1 VDSFEERYRPLVELL
16 AIVAKDG
23 IYTPFDKIMRAID
36 RDTVMTALYDVLRY
50 IAPDLK
56 RCRDYFAC
64 LQIPEEDERR
74 KCIEEY
80 SGSEYEKC
88 KEIGRIL
95 HDPSKLVEGMKIL
108 DDLVEEVSKGSLTR
122 ARKLAMLAVRRG
134 LELTLKEKLIQKQS
148 TGTKPL

>member
-1 VDSFEERYRPLVELL
+1 VNSFEERYRPLVELL

-64 LQIPEEDERR
+64 LQIPEEDKRGE
-74 KCIEEY
+74 CIERY
-80 SGSEYEKC
+80 SGSEYERC
-88 KEIGRIL
+88 REIERVIQ
-95 HDPSKLVEGMKIL
+95 DPSKLVESMKML

-122 ARKLAMLAVRRG
+122 ARKLAMLAVRRSV
-134 LELTLKEKLIQKQS
+134 ELTLKEKLIQKES
-148 TGTKPL
+148 TRARPS

>member
-1 VDSFEERYRPLVELL
+1 VNSFEERYRPLVELL

-64 LQIPEEDERR
+64 FQIPEEDKRR
-74 KCIEEY
+74 ECIEKY
-80 SGSEYEKC
+80 RGSEYERC
-88 KEIGRIL
+88 REIERIVQ
-95 HDPSKLVEGMKIL
+95 DPSKLAGSMKML
-108 DDLVEEVSKGSLTR
+108 DDLVEEISKGSLTR
-122 ARKLAMLAVRRG
+122 ARKLAMLAMRRG
-134 LELTLKEKLIQKQS
+134 IELTLRES
-148 TGTKPL
+148 TEIKPP

>member
-1 VDSFEERYRPLVELL
+1 MNSFEERYRPLVELL

-23 IYTPFDKIMRAID
+23 IYTPFDKIMRAVD

-64 LQIPEEDERR
+64 LQEPEDDKRR
-74 KCIEEY
+74 ECIEKY
-80 SGSEYEKC
+80 CGSEYERC
-88 KEIGRIL
+88 REIERVIQ
-95 HDPSKLVEGMKIL
+95 DPSKLVESMKML
-108 DDLVEEVSKGSLTR
+108 DDLVEEVLKGSLTR

-134 LELTLKEKLIQKQS
+134 IELTLKEKLILKES
-148 TGTKPL
+148 T

>member
-1 VDSFEERYRPLVELL
+1 VNSFEERYKPLVELL

-36 RDTVMTALYDVLRY
+36 RDTVMMALYDVLRY

-56 RCRDYFAC
+56 RCHDYFAC
-64 LQIPEEDERR
+64 LQEPEDDKRR
-74 KCIEEY
+74 ECIEKY
-80 SGSEYEKC
+80 RGSEYERC
-88 KEIGRIL
+88 REIERVIQ
-95 HDPSKLVEGMKIL
+95 DPSKLVESMKML

-134 LELTLKEKLIQKQS
+134 VELTLKEKLILKES
-148 TGTKPL
+148 T